1 MMQMK
6 DERARAVEES
16 MNMSKKVARLQEG
29 LAIKEEETEKLCK

>member
-16 MNMSKKVARLQEG
+16 MNMGKKLARLQEG
-29 LAIKEEETEKLCK
+29 LVIKEEESDKLCK